1 MSTLSI
7 GMINQFRKLN
17 PVNLILLL
25 AYAFFMRAVIF
36 YRVPDHLN
44 FDFLEPFARPLI
56 NIDFSNAFT
65 PITNIFIAT
74 VLVYIQALIFN
85 RVINNHNLLAKPSFL
100 PGLMYIAGTSLFLDF
115 MVLSP
120 ALISNFLL
128 IWVIDKFLKLA
139 KSANSITTVFDI
151 GMIIAL
157 GTLIYFPFMATL
169 LMIFLALLLFRSFN
183 WREWI
188 AGLIGFITVFFF
200 VAVYYYWNNNLG
212 SFYQIWKPLGNK
224 FPSVFKINYNDYLV
238 LIPVAIIIILASLQL
253 RENFFRSF
261 ISTRK
266 GFQMLFFMFLVAGAS
281 FYLKPNFSIWH
292 FLLCVP
298 PGAVLLAY
306 YFSNAKKRWFYET
319 LFLLFVLSVQYFLFV

>member
-1 MSTLSI
+1 
-7 GMINQFRKLN
+7 MINQFRKLN
-17 PVNLILLL
+17 PINILLL
-25 AYAFFMRAVIF
+25 FAYTIFMRMAIF
-36 YRVPDHLN
+36 YEVPPQLN
-44 FDFLEPFARPLI
+44 FDFLEPFARLLI
-56 NIDFSNAFT
+56 NIDLDSAFT
-65 PITNIFIAT
+65 PSTNIAIASM
-74 VLVYIQALIFN
+74 LVFIQALIFN
-85 RVINNHNLLAKPSFL
+85 YVVNNHNLLAKPSFL
-100 PGLMYIAGTSLFLDF
+100 PALMFVTGTSLFMPF
-115 MVLSP
+115 MILSP
-120 ALISNFLL
+120 ALVSNFLL
-128 IWVIDKFLKLA
+128 IWIIDKFLKLG

-151 GMIIAL
+151 GMIIGL
-157 GTLIYFPFMATL
+157 GTLVYFPFMAMMV
-169 LMIFLALLLFRSFN
+169 MIFLALLLFRAFN

-188 AGLIGFITVFFF
+188 AGLIGFLTIFFF
-200 VAVYYYWNNNLG
+200 LAVFYYWNDNL
-212 SFYQIWKPLGNK
+212 SMFYQIWKPLGNR

-266 GFQMLFFMFLVAGAS
+266 AFQLLFFMFIVSAAS
-281 FYLKPNFSIWH
+281 FYLKPNFRTWH

>member
-1 MSTLSI
+1 
-7 GMINQFRKLN
+7 MINQFKKLN
-17 PVNLILLL
+17 PVNLIFLL
-25 AYAFFMRAVIF
+25 AYTFFMRMAIF
-36 YRVPDHLN
+36 YETPALLN
-44 FDFLEPFARPLI
+44 FDFLEPFARLLI
-56 NIDFSNAFT
+56 NVDLDNAFSAQ
-65 PITNIFIAT
+65 TNIFIAA
-74 VLVYIQALIFN
+74 VLVYVQALIFN
-85 RVINNHNLLAKPSFL
+85 RIVNNHNLLGKPSFL
-100 PGLMYIAGTSLFLDF
+100 PGLMFVTGTSLFMPF
-115 MVLSP
+115 MTLNP
-120 ALISNFLL
+120 ALICNFLL
-128 IWVIDKFLKLA
+128 IWVIDKFLKLG

-151 GMIIAL
+151 GMIIAI
-157 GTLIYFPFMATL
+157 GTLIYFPFMAML

-183 WREWI
+183 WREWV

-200 VAVYYYWNNNLG
+200 LAVFYYWKDNLS

-266 GFQMLFFMFLVAGAS
+266 SFQLLFFMFIVAVIS
-281 FYLKPNFSIWH
+281 FYLKPNFRIWH

>member
-1 MSTLSI
+1 
-7 GMINQFRKLN
+7 MINQFRKLN
-17 PVNLILLL
+17 PVNLIFLL
-25 AYAFFMRAVIF
+25 AYTFFMRVAIF
-36 YRVPDHLN
+36 YETPAHLN
-44 FDFLEPFARPLI
+44 FDFLEPFARLLI
-56 NIDFSNAFT
+56 NVDLDNAFT
-65 PITNIFIAT
+65 AQTNIFIAA
-74 VLVYIQALIFN
+74 VLVYVQALIFN
-85 RVINNHNLLAKPSFL
+85 RIVNNHNLLGKPSFL
-100 PGLMYIAGTSLFLDF
+100 PGLMFVTGTSLFMPF
-115 MVLSP
+115 MTLNP
-120 ALISNFLL
+120 ALICNFLL
-128 IWVIDKFLKLA
+128 IWIIDKFLKLG
-139 KSANSITTVFDI
+139 KSANSINTVFDI
-151 GMIIAL
+151 GMIIAI
-157 GTLIYFPFMATL
+157 GTLVYFPFMGML

-183 WREWI
+183 WREWV
-188 AGLIGFITVFFF
+188 AGLVGFITVFFF
-200 VAVYYYWNNNLG
+200 LAVFYYWKDNLS

-266 GFQMLFFMFLVAGAS
+266 SFQLLFFMFIVSIAS
-281 FYLKPNFSIWH
+281 FYLKPNFRTWH

>member
-1 MSTLSI
+1 
-7 GMINQFRKLN
+7 MINQFRKLN

-25 AYAFFMRAVIF
+25 AYTFFMRMVIF
-36 YRVPDHLN
+36 HETPAHLN
-44 FDFLEPFARPLI
+44 FDFLEPSARLL
-56 NIDFSNAFT
+56 IDFDSE
-65 PITNIFIAT
+65 NIFSPSANIFFAAI
-74 VLVYIQALIFN
+74 LVFIQALIFN
-85 RVINNHNLLAKPSFL
+85 RIINNHNLLAKPSFL
-100 PGLMYIAGTSLFLDF
+100 PALMYITGASLFLPF

-120 ALISNFLL
+120 ALICNFFL
-128 IWVIDKFLKLA
+128 IWIIDKFLKLS

-151 GMIIAL
+151 GMIIAI
-157 GTLIYFPFMATL
+157 GTLVYFPFVTML
-169 LMIFLALLLFRSFN
+169 IMIFLSLLLFRSFN
-183 WREWI
+183 WREWV
-188 AGLIGFITVFFF
+188 AGLVGFLTVFFF
-200 VAVYYYWNNNLG
+200 LAVFYYWEDNLN

-238 LIPVAIIIILASLQL
+238 LIPVVVIIILASLQL

-266 GFQMLFFMFLVAGAS
+266 GFQMLFFMFLVSSVS
-281 FYLKPNFSIWH
+281 FYLKPDFRIWH

-298 PGAVLLAY
+298 PGSVLLAY

>member
-1 MSTLSI
+1 
-7 GMINQFRKLN
+7 MINQFRKLN

-25 AYAFFMRAVIF
+25 AYTFFMRMAIF
-36 YRVPDHLN
+36 YEMPAQLN
-44 FDFLEPFARPLI
+44 FDFLEPFARLLI
-56 NIDFSNAFT
+56 NINLENAFS
-65 PITNIFIAT
+65 PATNVFFAGI
-74 VLVYIQALIFN
+74 LVFIQALTFN
-85 RVINNHNLLAKPSFL
+85 RIINNHNLLSKPSFL
-100 PGLMYIAGTSLFLDF
+100 PGLMFVTGSSLFMPF

-120 ALISNFLL
+120 ALICNFLL
-128 IWVIDKFLKLA
+128 IWMIDKFLKLG

-151 GMIIAL
+151 GMIIGI
-157 GTLIYFPFMATL
+157 GTLIYFPFIAMFLT
-169 LMIFLALLLFRSFN
+169 IFLALLLFRSFN
-183 WREWI
+183 WREWVGGI
-188 AGLIGFITVFFF
+188 VGYLTVFFF
-200 VAVYYYWNNNLG
+200 LAVFYYWNNNLS

-238 LIPVAIIIILASLQL
+238 LIPVVVIIILASLQL

-266 GFQMLFFMFLVAGAS
+266 GFQLLFFMFIVSAAS
-281 FYLKPNFSIWH
+281 FYLKPDFRIWH

>member
-1 MSTLSI
+1 
-7 GMINQFRKLN
+7 MINQFRKLN

-25 AYAFFMRAVIF
+25 AYTFFMRMAIF
-36 YRVPDHLN
+36 YEMPTQLN
-44 FDFLEPFARPLI
+44 FDFLEPFARLLI
-56 NIDFSNAFT
+56 NINLDDAFSPA
-65 PITNIFIAT
+65 TNVFFAG
-74 VLVYIQALIFN
+74 VLVFIQALIFN
-85 RVINNHNLLAKPSFL
+85 RVINNHNLLGKPSFL
-100 PGLMYIAGTSLFLDF
+100 PGLMFVTGSSLFMPF

-120 ALISNFLL
+120 ALICNFLL
-128 IWVIDKFLKLA
+128 IWMIDKFLKLG

-151 GMIIAL
+151 GMIIGI
-157 GTLIYFPFMATL
+157 GTLIYFPFIAMFLT
-169 LMIFLALLLFRSFN
+169 IFVALLLFRSFN
-183 WREWI
+183 WREWVG
-188 AGLIGFITVFFF
+188 GLVGYLTVFFF
-200 VAVYYYWNNNLG
+200 LAVFYYWNNNLT

-224 FPSVFKINYNDYLV
+224 FPSVFKINYDDYLV
-238 LIPVAIIIILASLQL
+238 LIPVGVIIILASLQL

-266 GFQMLFFMFLVAGAS
+266 GFQLLFFMFIVSSAS
-281 FYLKPNFSIWH
+281 FYLKPDFRTWH

>member
-1 MSTLSI
+1 
-7 GMINQFRKLN
+7 MINQFRKLS
-17 PVNLILLL
+17 PINLLLLL
-25 AYAFFMRAVIF
+25 AYTFFMRMAIF
-36 YRVPDHLN
+36 YEMPPQLN
-44 FDFLEPFARPLI
+44 FDFLEPFARLLI
-56 NIDFSNAFT
+56 NIDLDNAFS
-65 PITNIFIAT
+65 PQTNIFFAA
-74 VLVYIQALIFN
+74 VLVFIQALIFN
-85 RVINNHNLLAKPSFL
+85 RVVNNHNLLSKPSFL
-100 PGLMYIAGTSLFLDF
+100 PALMFISGTSLFMPF

-120 ALISNFLL
+120 ALIGNFFI
-128 IWVIDKFLKLA
+128 IWIIDKLLKLG

-157 GTLIYFPFMATL
+157 GTLIYFPFMAMM

-183 WREWI
+183 WREWV

-200 VAVYYYWNNNLG
+200 LGVFYYWKDNLS

-266 GFQMLFFMFLVAGAS
+266 GFQLLFFMFIVAGAS
-281 FYLKPNFSIWH
+281 FYLKPDFRIWH